1 MNGKMFVLPR
11 DKMKKL
17 KYYTIRS
24 QSFPCFVIRAEWLS
38 EHWSSLFSTLPG
50 LALILKKKNTMNE
63 RLSRFSCVTNE
74 LRKRP
79 LLFMHTCP
87 SYQSSFSSK
96 PRCASKKLSIG
107 HKIKCEVIILVK
119 NSKKTT
125 KTTTPTTTTAMS
137 NTGQHER
144 KPTSQRCECK

>member
-17 KYYTIRS
+17 KILHDQIS
-24 QSFPCFVIRAEWLS
+24 KF
-38 EHWSSLFSTLPG
+38 SLFCHQGGVIVRTLKFSVQH
-50 LALILKKKNTMNE
+50 LARLSADFKEKKKMNE

-96 PRCASKKLSIG
+96 PRCASKKPSIG